1 MNTRNLLTGFFLVVA
16 LLTQGAMALSRTG
29 ESSVTVL
36 AHGPAGLRIEGRSS
50 DVSLEEDASVLT
62 FRVPIAPIETGIG
75 LRDRHLRET
84 LEAEKFPAAILWVSR
99 SELTFPKEREPAEGT
114 ARGEL
119 TLHGQSRP
127 VEVHYRAELG
137 AGGITKVRGSV
148 QLDMRAFEIKSPSY
162 LGVTVAPEVEVKVE
176 LAVEGA

>member
-84 LEAEKFPAAILWVSR
+84 LEAEKFPAAILWVS
-99 SELTFPKEREPAEGT
+99 S
-114 ARGEL
+114 
-119 TLHGQSRP
+119 
-127 VEVHYRAELG
+127 
-137 AGGITKVRGSV
+137 
-148 QLDMRAFEIKSPSY
+148 
-162 LGVTVAPEVEVKVE
+162 
-176 LAVEGA
+176 